1 MLDGQPV
8 SAPDPY
14 IFYKMHHVER
24 ARWAWIL
31 SEDLGFYEAL
41 RNGPLTLAEL
51 CTRTGL
57 QERPVRVLLWANAWL
72 GIVGQEQGRYF
83 LYEIMRE
90 FVLAGGRARAE
101 PRFPEDQD
109 YQMLRRAF
117 QTNEPE
123 PEDMPIWLADP
134 HSVPPDVT
142 AFAPGRH
149 GWRILWGEAL
159 ARVFDFSPYRCVAD
173 LGAATGGVLVGLTGK
188 CPHLKGIVVDLPYSQ
203 STAEAAIAQ
212 SGAADRVHFHAADF
226 FLDPYPSGA
235 DVFFMSH
242 VIHDWDDARCLTILT
257 RCCQALPAGS
267 PVLVQEFLLNEARD
281 GSLLAVFQS
290 FGLMSG
296 TYGIQRTAG
305 EIAVLMARAGLTRME
320 TRPLD
325 HEQSLVIGWKPG

>member
-1 MLDGQPV
+1 MLDGQPG

-14 IFYKMHHVER
+14 VFYKMHHVDR
-24 ARWAWIL
+24 ARRAWAL
-31 SEDLGFYEAL
+31 SEELGLYEAL
-41 RNGPLTLAEL
+41 RDGPLTLAEL
-51 CTRTGL
+51 CARTGL
-57 QERPVRVLLWANAWL
+57 QGRPARVLLWANAWL
-72 GIVGQEQGRYF
+72 GIIGQEQDRYF

-90 FVLAGGRARAE
+90 FVLAGGRARTE
-101 PRFPEDQD
+101 PRIPADRD
-109 YQMLRRAF
+109 YELTRRAF
-117 QTNEPE
+117 QTGEPE
-123 PEDMPIWLADP
+123 REDMPLWLADP
-134 HSVPPDVT
+134 HAVPPDAT
-142 AFAPGRH
+142 AFAPSRH

-159 ARVFDFSPYRCVAD
+159 AQAFDFGPYRCVAD

-188 CPHLKGIVVDLPYSQ
+188 CPHLQGIVVDLPYSR

-212 SGAADRVHFHAADF
+212 SGAADRVRFYAADF
-226 FLDPYPSGA
+226 FIDPYPA
-235 DVFFMSH
+235 EVDVFFMSH

-257 RCCQALPAGS
+257 RCREALPAGS
-267 PVLVQEFLLNEARD
+267 PVLVQEYLLNEARD

-305 EIAVLMARAGLTRME
+305 EIAALMVQVGLGRTE